1 MPGNDPEFK
10 QLLDKQYTRTPFYGV
25 PRMTEFLRNK
35 GHTVGPKLTR
45 RLLREMGL
53 LAVYPKPRTSQPC
66 PTHRI
71 YPYLLR
77 NVEIT
82 APNQVWGTDI
92 TYIRLQRGFVYLVA
106 ILDWFSRY
114 VVAWELSVTLEV
126 EFCIRAL
133 ERAFGLGVPQIFNS
147 DQGSQFTSSAFTERL
162 LVAEV
167 QISMDGRG
175 RFYDNIFVERLWR
188 TVKYEEVY
196 LKDYASPRDARLN
209 LERYFEFYN
218 TERLHQSLAYRS
230 PAEVYY
236 GGKRVEV

>member
-1 MPGNDPEFK
+1 M
-10 QLLDKQYTRTPFYGV
+10 
-25 PRMTEFLRNK
+25 
-35 GHTVGPKLTR
+35 
-45 RLLREMGL
+45 
-53 LAVYPKPRTSQPC
+53 
-66 PTHRI
+66 
-71 YPYLLR
+71 
-77 NVEIT
+77 
-82 APNQVWGTDI
+82 
-92 TYIRLQRGFVYLVA
+92 
-106 ILDWFSRY
+106 
-114 VVAWELSVTLEV
+114 SVTLEV

-133 ERAFGLGVPQIFNS
+133 ERAFSLGVPQIFNS
-147 DQGSQFTSSAFTERL
+147 DQWSQFTSSAFTEKL
-162 LVAEV
+162 LDAEV

-236 GGKRVEV
+236 GEKCVGI